1 VGIRTLE
8 RVNRRRFLKVLG
20 LGVVSV
26 IGVGIGTPTYGWLEA
41 HRFGISRHAFKLKG
55 LEIPLKLVQLSDL
68 HFGRW
73 HGLNEVR
80 AWVDATLK
88 EQPDLIVITG
98 DIVDGRTSREQIE
111 ALAQELGRLTAPIG
125 VFAVLGNHDYF
136 QHQASWDR
144 GTGMMISSFE
154 RAGVRYLRN
163 AGTLVRDDLFLA
175 GVDDF
180 WMGNP
185 DPEKAFRDAPPRAA
199 RLLLNHNPD
208 LLPEISPSVG
218 LTLCGHTHGGQIRA
232 PFGVGLYSISKYGE
246 RFQMGFVK
254 APAPA
259 FVSRGLGT
267 TGPPV
272 RTFCPAELVVLNLI
286 PA

>member
-1 VGIRTLE
+1 M
-8 RVNRRRFLKVLG
+8 LG
-20 LGVVSV
+20 FGAASV

-55 LEIPLKLVQLSDL
+55 LEKPLRLVQLSDL

-88 EQPDLIVITG
+88 EQPDVIVITG
-98 DIVDGRTSREQIE
+98 DIVDGRTSPEKIE
-111 ALAQELGRLTAPIG
+111 VLAHELGRLTAPLG

-136 QHQASWDR
+136 QRQGSWNR
-144 GTGMMISSFE
+144 GTGTMISSFE
-154 RAGVRYLRN
+154 RVGLRYLRN
-163 AGTLVRDDLFLA
+163 AGMLVRSDFFLA

-180 WMGNP
+180 WMGQP
-185 DPEKAFRDAPPRAA
+185 DPQKAFQNAPSRAA

-208 LLPEISPSVG
+208 LLPQIPSSVG

-254 APAPA
+254 APTPA

-267 TGPPV
+267 TGPPI
-272 RTFCPAELVVLNLI
+272 RTFCPAELVVLNLETV
-286 PA
+286 

>member
-1 VGIRTLE
+1 
-8 RVNRRRFLKVLG
+8 VNRRSFLKVLG
-20 LGVVSV
+20 FGAASV

-41 HRFGISRHAFKLKG
+41 HHFGISRHAFKLKG
-55 LEIPLKLVQLSDL
+55 LETPLRLVQLSDL

-88 EQPDLIVITG
+88 ERPDGIVITG
-98 DIVDGRTSREQIE
+98 DIVDGRISPEKIE
-111 ALAQELGRLTAPIG
+111 VLAHELSRLTAPLG

-136 QHQASWDR
+136 QRQASWNL
-144 GTGMMISSFE
+144 GTGVMISSFE
-154 RAGVRYLRN
+154 RAGLRYLRN
-163 AGTLVRDDLFLA
+163 AGMLVRSDFFLA

-185 DPEKAFRDAPPRAA
+185 DPKKAFQNAPSRAA

-267 TGPPV
+267 TGPPI
-272 RTFCPAELVVLNLI
+272 RTFCPAELVVLNLE

>member
-1 VGIRTLE
+1 M
-8 RVNRRRFLKVLG
+8 LG
-20 LGVVSV
+20 FGALGV

-55 LEIPLKLVQLSDL
+55 LEKPLRLVQLSDL

-80 AWVDATLK
+80 AWVDATLR

-98 DIVDGRTSREQIE
+98 DIVDGRTSPEKIA
-111 ALAQELGRLTAPIG
+111 ALAHELGRLTAPLG

-136 QHQASWDR
+136 QHQGSWNH
-144 GTGMMISSFE
+144 GTGVMISSFE
-154 RAGVRYLRN
+154 RVGLRYLRN

-185 DPEKAFRDAPPRAA
+185 DASHAIQDAPPRSASI
-199 RLLLNHNPD
+199 LLNHNPD
-208 LLPEISPSVG
+208 YLPKIPSSVG

-232 PFGVGLYSISKYGE
+232 PFGIGLYSISKYGE

-254 APAPA
+254 APTPA

-272 RTFCPAELVVLNLI
+272 RTFCPAELVVLSLS
-286 PA
+286 PT